1 MRGEKG
7 LVFIVNARGCEGFK
21 QGCGC
26 LSLSNTTGEVGEWIP
41 EEAGRWGLQESS
53 KQSGSGG

>member
-41 EEAGRWGLQESS
+41 EEAGRWGLQES
-53 KQSGSGG
+53 